1 MPIVRIEEWRPGFK
15 KVEHTR
21 VLRATTGMSLA
32 DAKWATDRVLNG
44 GSVDVAVLD
53 ADVATQLTRNLNKLG
68 AKAIVVSADD
78 TT

>member
-1 MPIVRIEEWRPGFK
+1 
-15 KVEHTR
+15 
-21 VLRATTGMSLA
+21 MSLA
-32 DAKWATDRVLNG
+32 DAKSATDRVLNG